1 MVEPL
6 EHTQARTPRARAAPA
21 RISRRR
27 FLKTLGFSSA
37 SMVGL
42 SGYGFAVEPGYRLNV
57 TRYAVSP
64 PNWTPGLN
72 LSVGVI
78 ADVHAGG
85 PLMPTER
92 IEAIAE
98 RTNALKPDIIV
109 LLGDFTASHKF
120 KTRSVAPAEW
130 AEALSALRAPLGVH
144 AILGNHDWWD
154 DLAAQRSGRGP
165 VEGRRMLERFGI
177 PVYENDVV
185 RLQKSGHA
193 FWLAGLG
200 DQLAFVRAIRRRR
213 WNGRRGVDDLPAT
226 LAKVTDGAPVILL
239 AHEPDIFARVP
250 QRVSLTLSGHTHGG
264 QVRLFG
270 YSPRVPSRF
279 GNRFAYGHI
288 VEDDRHLVV
297 SGGLGCS
304 ILPVRIG
311 VPPEIVMVDVGGPV
325 DVAGSR
331 DRAA

>member
-1 MVEPL
+1 MAKTLP
-6 EHTQARTPRARAAPA
+6 QPSSRAPGASAALP

-27 FLKTLGFSSA
+27 FLKSLGFSGA
-37 SMVGL
+37 GMVGL
-42 SGYGFAVEPGYRLNV
+42 SSYALAIEPGYRLNV
-57 TRYAVSP
+57 TRYSVRP
-64 PNWTPGLN
+64 PHWTPGLS

-85 PLMPTER
+85 PLMPAER
-92 IEAIAE
+92 IRAIAE
-98 RTNALKPDIIV
+98 RTNELKPDIVV

-120 KTRSVAPAEW
+120 KTRSVAPEEW
-130 AEALSALRAPLGVH
+130 AEALSVLKAPLGVH
-144 AILGNHDWWD
+144 AVLGNHDWWD
-154 DLAAQRSGRGP
+154 DLAAQRSGHGP
-165 VEGRRMLERFGI
+165 VAGRRMLERFGI
-177 PVYENDVV
+177 PVYENDAA
-185 RLQKSGHA
+185 RLEKDGYA

-200 DQLAFVRAIRRRR
+200 DQLAFVRGRRRR
-213 WNGRRGVDDLPAT
+213 ALGRPRGVDDLPGT
-226 LAKVTDGAPVILL
+226 LAKVTDDAPVILL

-250 QRVSLTLSGHTHGG
+250 ERVSLTLSGHTHGG

-288 VEDDRHLVV
+288 VEDNRHLIV

-311 VPPEIVMVDVGGPV
+311 VPPEIVMVDV
-325 DVAGSR
+325 
-331 DRAA
+331 AA

>member
-1 MVEPL
+1 MVETP
-6 EHTQARTPRARAAPA
+6 EHRRARTPRSGAAHP
-21 RISRRR
+21 RISRRK
-27 FLKTLGFSSA
+27 FLKTLGFSGA

-42 SGYGFAVEPGYRLNV
+42 SGYGIALEPGYRLNV
-57 TRYAVSP
+57 TRYAVRP

-85 PLMPTER
+85 PLMPAER
-92 IEAIAE
+92 IRAIAE
-98 RTNALKPDIIV
+98 RTNELAPDIIV

-120 KTRSVAPAEW
+120 KTRSVAPEEW
-130 AEALSALRAPLGVH
+130 AEALSVLKAPLGVH

-177 PVYENDVV
+177 PVYENDAV
-185 RLQKSGHA
+185 RIEKGGHG

-213 WNGRRGVDDLPAT
+213 WNGPRGVDDLPGT
-226 LAKVTDGAPVILL
+226 LAKVKDDAPVILL

-288 VEDDRHLVV
+288 VEEGRHLVV

-311 VPPEIVMVDVGGPV
+311 VPPEIVMVDVT
-325 DVAGSR
+325 A
-331 DRAA
+331 

>member
-1 MVEPL
+1 MVETP
-6 EHTQARTPRARAAPA
+6 EHRRARTPRSGAASP
-21 RISRRR
+21 RISRRK
-27 FLKTLGFSSA
+27 FLKTLGFSGA

-42 SGYGFAVEPGYRLNV
+42 SGYGIAVEPGYRLNV

-64 PNWTPGLN
+64 PNWTPGLK
-72 LSVGVI
+72 LRVGVI

-85 PLMPTER
+85 PLMPAER
-92 IEAIAE
+92 IRAIAE
-98 RTNALKPDIIV
+98 RTNELAADIIV

-120 KTRSVAPAEW
+120 KTRSVAPEEW
-130 AEALSALRAPLGVH
+130 AEALSVLKAPLGVH

-177 PVYENDVV
+177 PVYENDAV
-185 RLQKSGHA
+185 RIEKGGHG

-213 WNGRRGVDDLPAT
+213 WNGPRGVDDLPGT
-226 LAKVTDGAPVILL
+226 LAKVKDDAPVILL

-264 QVRLFG
+264 PVRLFG

-279 GNRFAYGHI
+279 GNRYAYGHI
-288 VEDDRHLVV
+288 VEEGRHLVV

-311 VPPEIVMVDVGGPV
+311 VPPEIVVV
-325 DVAGSR
+325 DVA
-331 DRAA
+331 A